1 MKLSKLMNKRYIV
14 LIILVVTLSPPSN
27 ASSSKTLLLL
37 DNSVSNDTYIPSNK
51 ESQIEAAFEIAIDEL
66 KNKYPKCKI
75 NFKKQIERADQLN
88 IFKQSEK
95 IKKEFTADK
104 TIIFGLIHSS
114 EALLAA
120 KAFTGTAFQVLSSG
134 ATTENINEINT
145 NFYTLAN
152 PVSSFAKVM
161 MDFIKSKKFRSVLSL
176 IPGDSSYAKEF
187 SISLKNKLIGSGIS
201 LNEIEY
207 NPTDVENNL
216 KEHQAQILNSD
227 LIFAPGFIQQ
237 SLAAVSVISNFDKI
251 KPILGTPNW
260 GRSVPDLINFYSKL
274 DIKKNKIYFP
284 VSWIAG
290 ETQASKKLEYIFKN
304 KYQTSPMG
312 TAIYTYDAAVVA
324 GSYLC
329 THQIVAP
336 NEFKEYLAKAVF
348 QNLTARN
355 YDRLIAG
362 HMKSNISMIEFA
374 NGKKLI
380 AAQKNIQKSDQKTVT
395 AKGLK

>member
-1 MKLSKLMNKRYIV
+1 MV
-14 LIILVVTLSPPSN
+14 LIIYTILISQLSY
-27 ASSSKTLLLL
+27 AKGIKTLLLL

-51 ESQIEAAFEIAIDEL
+51 ESQIEAAFEIANDEL

-75 NFKKQIERADQLN
+75 NFIKQIKRSDQLN
-88 IFKQSEK
+88 IFKQSDK
-95 IKKEFTADK
+95 IKKVFNADK
-104 TIIFGLIHSS
+104 TIIIGLIHSS

-134 ATTENINEINT
+134 ATTENINEINS

-152 PVSSFAKVM
+152 PVSSFTKIM
-161 MDFIKSKKFRSVLSL
+161 MDFIKSRKYRSVLSL

-187 SISLKNKLIGSGIS
+187 SISLKNKLIGSGVS

-216 KEHQAQILNSD
+216 KKYQAQILNSD

-237 SLAAVSVISNFDKI
+237 SLAAASVISKFDRI

-290 ETQASKKLEYIFKN
+290 ETETSKKLENIFKN

-329 THQIVAP
+329 THQVVVPSA
-336 NEFKEYLAKAVF
+336 FKQYLMKAIF
-348 QNLTARN
+348 QNQTARN
-355 YDRLIAG
+355 YEKLIAG
-362 HMKSNISMIEFA
+362 HMKSNISMIEFV
-374 NGKKLI
+374 NGKDLKS
-380 AAQKNIQKSDQKTVT
+380 AQETVQKSDQKNIT
-395 AKGLK
+395 AKDLK